1 MNHFE
6 LGYHEQFQIIIRVL
20 LPRHKGKQKIGIA
33 VNQGEILIVHVHYA
47 ALPVHQL
54 VVCPLSRIA

>member
-6 LGYHEQFQIIIRVL
+6 RGYHELFQIIIRLL
-20 LPRHKGKQKIGIA
+20 LPRHKGKQKVRITI
-33 VNQGEILIVHVHYA
+33 NQGEILIVQVQQA

-54 VVCPLSRIA
+54 A